1 MALCLYV
8 CACVRSPLGNFY
20 ESPYNHVYSDE
31 LSLRGVSNDSFLNF
45 SKIPIFECL
54 AAIFVSKYVY
64 FPSIYECCFYC
75 VK

>member
-64 FPSIYECCFYC
+64 FPSTQLS
-75 VK
+75 